1 MSKTALLRVSV
12 RELVEFTLRSGD
24 LDASFKSSIRALE
37 GTRLHQKVQRSRDGN
52 YQAEVPLSLDLTRDG
67 VQLRLEGRADGVF
80 EEAGLT
86 FVEEI
91 KSTLTPLDRLK
102 EDDKP
107 LHWAQAQCYA
117 YILAKEALAESLN
130 ISVSENECSVN
141 PDTDPCTN
149 IDTGVEPAADSS
161 TNTTSDPNSINHFQI
176 GIRLTYI
183 HAETE
188 EILQFN
194 KRLTFQDLSAFI
206 EDLLQRYLKWITWQR
221 HWRVTRDTAVAAV
234 DFPYPAY
241 RTGQRALAVRI
252 YKTILTG
259 GRMFVQAPT
268 GTGKTMSTLFP
279 AIKAL
284 GLGHADKLFYL
295 TARTTTQAVAGAALS
310 LLENNGLR
318 LKSVVLTAKEKI
330 CFLDKPA
337 CTPEDCPYAKGHY
350 DRINDALM
358 EALEHFDLL
367 ARESISAIAKAHRVC
382 PFEMALDLTLW
393 ADLVL
398 CDYNY
403 VFDPRV
409 SLKRFFDVDLG
420 ANYVF
425 LVDEAHHLVD
435 RARDMFSASLQ
446 KSAVMDLKKRLK
458 KPAPK
463 VSRAMDKINTQL
475 IALKKDAADGRFTA
489 YEDLPEP
496 LLATLRRFDE
506 TTQKFLATSEKS
518 GIEPTLKDELLDFYF
533 DILGFL
539 RISEL
544 YGPDYITYT
553 ESFKNDLS
561 IKLFCLHP
569 KRLLNDA
576 MSKAKAAVLFSAT
589 LHPLGYFR
597 DVSGGRTE
605 DPCLRLPSPFEPS
618 NLGLYVYS
626 ALSTRYKDRHQT
638 TQALASLV
646 QTVAA
651 AGRPGHYLVFFP
663 SYEYLRMVLSDFEA
677 LDTGFEVDVQQQAMD
692 DTQREVFIKSFDERP
707 SRSRVV
713 FAVLGGLFSE
723 GIDLTGDRLS
733 GVIVVGVGLP
743 LLHYENDLLKDFYDH
758 AAGDGFG
765 FAYQFPGMNKVLQAA
780 GRVIRTETD
789 RGVVLL
795 VDDRFTHTRYRKL
808 FPPEWSHAL
817 TLRSPEALAGA
828 LDAFWNNA

>member
-1 MSKTALLRVSV
+1 MSNAAVIKVSV

-24 LDASFKSSIRALE
+24 LDTSFKSSIRAQE
-37 GTRLHQKVQRSRDGN
+37 GTRLHQKVQRSRDAD
-52 YQAEVPLSLDLTRDG
+52 YQAEVPLAVNLTRDG
-67 VQLRLEGRADGVF
+67 IELRLEGRADGIF
-80 EEAGLT
+80 EENGTT

-91 KSTLTPLDRLK
+91 KSTLTPLDKLR
-102 EDDKP
+102 EDDRP

-117 YILAKEALAESLN
+117 YIISKETLYHGSLKL
-130 ISVSENECSVN
+130 
-141 PDTDPCTN
+141 
-149 IDTGVEPAADSS
+149 
-161 TNTTSDPNSINHFQI
+161 

-188 EILQFN
+188 EILQFD
-194 KRLTFQDLSAFI
+194 KPMTSQALSDFM
-206 EDLLQRYLKWITWQR
+206 EDLIQRYLKWIKWQR
-221 HWRVTRDTAVAAV
+221 DWRLLRNASAAASV
-234 DFPYPAY
+234 FPYPAY
-241 RTGQRALAVRI
+241 RTGQRELAVRI
-252 YKTILTG
+252 YKTILSG

-279 AIKAL
+279 TIKAL
-284 GLGHADKLFYL
+284 GLNHADKLFYL
-295 TARTTTQAVAGAALS
+295 TARTTTQAVCADALS
-310 LLENNGLR
+310 LLSSGGLR

-330 CFLDKPA
+330 CFLDKPS
-337 CTPEDCPYAKGHY
+337 CKPEDCLYAKGHY

-358 EALEHFDLL
+358 EALEGHDILS
-367 ARESISAIAKAHRVC
+367 RESISDIAARHRVC

-420 ANYVF
+420 ASYVF

-435 RARDMFSASLQ
+435 RAREMYSASLQ
-446 KSAVMDLKKRLK
+446 KTAVMDLKKRLK
-458 KPAPK
+458 KPAPT

-475 IALKKDAADGRFTA
+475 VALKKEAADRRYTT
-489 YEDLPEP
+489 YEDMPEP
-496 LLATLRRFDE
+496 LLASLRRFE
-506 TTQKFLATSEKS
+506 EAAQKFLAKSEKS
-518 GIEPTLKDELLDFYF
+518 SIDPELKDELLDFYF
-533 DILGFL
+533 DVLGFL

-544 YGPDYITYT
+544 YGPDFITYT
-553 ESFKNDLS
+553 ESWKNELQ

-576 MSKAKAAVLFSAT
+576 LSKGKAAVLFSAT
-589 LHPLGYFR
+589 LHPLPYFR
-597 DVSGGRTE
+597 DVSGGSRE
-605 DPCLRLPSPFEPS
+605 DLCLRLPSPFDQS
-618 NLGLYVYS
+618 HLGLYVYS
-626 ALSTRYKDRHQT
+626 ALSTRYKDRLQT
-638 TQALASLV
+638 TASLAELIH
-646 QTVAA
+646 TVAS

-663 SYEYLRMVLSDFEA
+663 SYEYLRLVLSDFQA
-677 LDTGFEVDVQQQAMD
+677 LLQDISACTDPDAGLTVDVQQQTMD
-692 DTQREVFIKSFDERP
+692 DAQRESFIKSFDILPRQ
-707 SRSRVV
+707 SRVV

-743 LLHYENDLLKDFYDH
+743 QLHYENDLLKDFYEVNT
-758 AAGDGFG
+758 GDGYG

-795 VDDRFTHTRYRKL
+795 VDDRFTHSRYRKL
-808 FPPEWSHAL
+808 FPPEWSHAV
-817 TLRSPEALAGA
+817 TLHSPEALAGA
-828 LDAFWNNA
+828 LKTFWSNG

>member
-1 MSKTALLRVSV
+1 MSTAAVLKVSV

-24 LDASFKSSIRALE
+24 LDASFKSSVRAQE
-37 GTRLHQKVQRSRDGN
+37 GTRLHQKIQRSKDAD
-52 YQAEVPLSLDLTRDG
+52 YQAEVPLAVQLTRDG
-67 VQLRLEGRADGVF
+67 IQLRLEGRADGIF
-80 EEAGLT
+80 EEDGTT

-102 EDDKP
+102 EDDRP

-117 YILAKEALAESLN
+117 YILSTEGLIHGSL
-130 ISVSENECSVN
+130 
-141 PDTDPCTN
+141 DL
-149 IDTGVEPAADSS
+149 
-161 TNTTSDPNSINHFQI
+161 

-188 EILQFN
+188 EILQFD
-194 KRLTFQDLSAFI
+194 KRMTSQELCDFM
-206 EDLLQRYLKWITWQR
+206 EDLIQRYLKWIKWQR
-221 HWRVTRDTAVAAV
+221 AWLDLRNASIAASA
-234 DFPYPAY
+234 FPYPAY
-241 RTGQRALAVRI
+241 RTGQRELAVRI

-279 AIKAL
+279 TIKAL
-284 GLGHADKLFYL
+284 GLNHADKLFYL
-295 TARTTTQAVAGAALS
+295 TARTTTQAVAADALS
-310 LLENNGLR
+310 LLSAGGLR

-330 CFLDKPA
+330 CFLDKPS
-337 CTPEDCPYAKGHY
+337 CKPEDCLYAKGHY

-358 EALEHFDLL
+358 EALESHDILS
-367 ARESISAIAKAHRVC
+367 RESIGDIAARHRVC

-420 ANYVF
+420 ASYVF

-435 RARDMFSASLQ
+435 RAREMYSASLQ
-446 KSAVMDLKKRLK
+446 KTAVMDLKKRLK
-458 KPAPK
+458 KPAPT

-475 IALKKDAADGRFTA
+475 VALKKEAADRRYTTC
-489 YEDLPEP
+489 EDMPES
-496 LLATLRRFDE
+496 LLASLRRFEE
-506 TTQKFLATSEKS
+506 TAQKFLAKSEKS
-518 GIEPTLKDELLDFYF
+518 SIDPELKDELLEFYF
-533 DILGFL
+533 EVLGFL

-544 YGPDYITYT
+544 YGPDFITYT
-553 ESFKNDLS
+553 ESQKNELQV
-561 IKLFCLHP
+561 KLFCLHP

-576 MSKAKAAVLFSAT
+576 LSKGKAAVLFSAT
-589 LHPLGYFR
+589 LHPLPYFR
-597 DVSGGRTE
+597 DVSGGSTE
-605 DPCLRLPSPFEPS
+605 DLCLRLPSPFEQS
-618 NLGLYVYS
+618 HLGLYVYS
-626 ALSTRYKDRHQT
+626 ALSTRYKDRLQT
-638 TQALASLV
+638 TARLAELIH
-646 QTVAA
+646 TVAT

-663 SYEYLRMVLSDFEA
+663 SYDYLRLVLSDFQA
-677 LDTGFEVDVQQQAMD
+677 LLQGIYDGTDPDAGLTVDVQQQSMD
-692 DTQREVFIKSFDERP
+692 DAQRAAFIKSFDVIPRQ
-707 SRSRVV
+707 SRVV

-743 LLHYENDLLKDFYDH
+743 QLHYENDLLKDFYEVNT
-758 AAGDGFG
+758 GDGFG

-795 VDDRFTHTRYRKL
+795 VDDRFTHARYRKL
-808 FPPEWSHAL
+808 FPPEWSHAV
-817 TLRSPEALAGA
+817 TLHSPEALAGE
-828 LDAFWNNA
+828 LKTFWSHE

>member
-1 MSKTALLRVSV
+1 MSTAAVLKVSV

-24 LDASFKSSIRALE
+24 LDASFKSSVRAQE
-37 GTRLHQKVQRSRDGN
+37 GTRLHQKIQRSKDAD
-52 YQAEVPLSLDLTRDG
+52 YQAEVPLAVQLTRDG
-67 VQLRLEGRADGVF
+67 IQLRLEGRADGIF
-80 EEAGLT
+80 EEDGTT

-102 EDDKP
+102 EDDRP

-117 YILAKEALAESLN
+117 YILSTEGLIHGSL
-130 ISVSENECSVN
+130 
-141 PDTDPCTN
+141 DL
-149 IDTGVEPAADSS
+149 
-161 TNTTSDPNSINHFQI
+161 

-188 EILQFN
+188 EILQFD
-194 KRLTFQDLSAFI
+194 KRMTSQELCDFM
-206 EDLLQRYLKWITWQR
+206 EDLIQRYLKWIKWQR
-221 HWRVTRDTAVAAV
+221 AWLDLRNASIAASA
-234 DFPYPAY
+234 FPYPAY
-241 RTGQRALAVRI
+241 RTGQRELAVRI

-279 AIKAL
+279 TIKAL
-284 GLGHADKLFYL
+284 GLNHADKLFYL
-295 TARTTTQAVAGAALS
+295 TARTTTQAVAADALS
-310 LLENNGLR
+310 LLSAGGLR

-330 CFLDKPA
+330 CFLDKPS
-337 CTPEDCPYAKGHY
+337 CKPEDCLYAKGHY

-358 EALEHFDLL
+358 EALESHDILS
-367 ARESISAIAKAHRVC
+367 RESIGDIAARHRVC

-420 ANYVF
+420 ASYVF

-435 RARDMFSASLQ
+435 RAREMYSASLQ
-446 KSAVMDLKKRLK
+446 KTAVMDLKKRLK
-458 KPAPK
+458 KPAPT

-475 IALKKDAADGRFTA
+475 VALKKEAADRRYTTC
-489 YEDLPEP
+489 EDMPES
-496 LLATLRRFDE
+496 LLASLRRFEE
-506 TTQKFLATSEKS
+506 TAQKFLAKSEKS
-518 GIEPTLKDELLDFYF
+518 SIDPELKDELLEFYF
-533 DILGFL
+533 EVLGFL

-544 YGPDYITYT
+544 YGPDFITYT
-553 ESFKNDLS
+553 ESQKNELQV
-561 IKLFCLHP
+561 KLFCLHP

-576 MSKAKAAVLFSAT
+576 LSKGKAAVLFSAT
-589 LHPLGYFR
+589 LHPLPYFR
-597 DVSGGRTE
+597 DVSGGSRE
-605 DPCLRLPSPFEPS
+605 DLCLRLPSPFEQS
-618 NLGLYVYS
+618 HLGLYVYS
-626 ALSTRYKDRHQT
+626 ALSTRYKDRLQT
-638 TQALASLV
+638 TARLAELIH
-646 QTVAA
+646 TVAT

-663 SYEYLRMVLSDFEA
+663 SYDYLRLVLSDFQA
-677 LDTGFEVDVQQQAMD
+677 LLQGIYDGTDPDAGLTVDVQQQSMD
-692 DTQREVFIKSFDERP
+692 DAQRAAFIKSFDVIPRQ
-707 SRSRVV
+707 SRVV

-743 LLHYENDLLKDFYDH
+743 QLHYENDLLKDFYEVNT
-758 AAGDGFG
+758 GDGFG

-795 VDDRFTHTRYRKL
+795 VDDRFTHARYRKL
-808 FPPEWSHAL
+808 FPPEWSHAV
-817 TLRSPEALAGA
+817 TLHSPEALAGE
-828 LDAFWNNA
+828 LKTFWSHE